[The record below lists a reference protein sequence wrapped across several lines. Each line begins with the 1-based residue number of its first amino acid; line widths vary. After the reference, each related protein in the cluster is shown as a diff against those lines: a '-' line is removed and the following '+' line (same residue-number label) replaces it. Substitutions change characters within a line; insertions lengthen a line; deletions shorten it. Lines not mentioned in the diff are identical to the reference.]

1 MMLYSFQRWLR
12 RVPALQ
18 FLTLYALDGL
28 AQLTPL
34 RRWTP
39 GGKMRVLVLRLDAIG
54 DFVLWQD
61 AMGAL
66 PAVFPPEQYELTLL
80 GNAAW
85 ASLAEELPPFLR
97 TLFLD
102 RRSFIE
108 DLRYRRELLA
118 WVRAKGFAVV
128 VNTVFSREPLLDD
141 AIVRACG
148 ARVRIGSTGDEANA
162 APRRKRLA
170 DRAYTRLLPACAAP
184 LMELERNAEFMRALG
199 ADEFQAGVPTLRVK
213 ASAPGEQPR
222 KSFFV
227 LFPGASWAGKQWPAG
242 DFVRLAERLHARTGW
257 TGLVCGSEDDSDFAA
272 QIVEQAGVPL
282 EDWTGRTSLPEL
294 AALIESAALLV
305 GNDTSAVHIAAAVS
319 TPSVCLLGG
328 GDFGRFLPYRFARE
342 TGGVPPIPVVFP
354 MPCFGCRWRCIYRP
368 PGLPVLDALPCVAQ
382 ISVEAAWQAVC
393 EILDKV

>member
-39 GGKMRVLVLRLDAIG
+39 GGKTRVLVLRLDAIG

-66 PAVFPPEQYELTLL
+66 SAVFPPEQYELTLL

-85 ASLAEELPPFLR
+85 ASLAGELLPFDLA
-97 TLFLD
+97 LFLE
-102 RRSFIE
+102 RRRFLE

-170 DRAYTRLLPACAAP
+170 DRAYTRLLPASAAP

-199 ADEFQAGVPTLRVK
+199 ADEFQAGVPTLRVN

-282 EDWTGRTSLPEL
+282 EDWTGQTSLPEL

-328 GDFGRFLPYRFARE
+328 GDFGRFLPYRFVRE